1 MADACDSRST
11 VEERRTS
18 KLYQLITHDGRSTN
32 TPISTYAENTVGPP
46 DTRTDNGV
54 INQMQLQRWA
64 DCMNLSGHP
73 NPANDGHL
81 KTGQRELIP
90 GR

>member
-1 MADACDSRST
+1 MQAQKERWQQLCEQVV
-11 VEERRTS
+11 VE
-18 KLYQLITHDGRSTN
+18 QD
-32 TPISTYAENTVGPP
+32 PIRLG
-46 DTRTDNGV
+46 
-54 INQMQLQRWA
+54 
-64 DCMNLSGHP
+64 GHP

>member
-1 MADACDSRST
+1 
-11 VEERRTS
+11 
-18 KLYQLITHDGRSTN
+18 
-32 TPISTYAENTVGPP
+32 
-46 DTRTDNGV
+46 
-54 INQMQLQRWA
+54 MQVYN
-64 DCMNLSGHP
+64 NLGGHP

>member
-1 MADACDSRST
+1 MTDELIRRSNESLAATVKALDRTQKALESSRELLR
-11 VEERRTS
+11 V
-18 KLYQLITHDGRSTN
+18 RSDD
-32 TPISTYAENTVGPP
+32 TPRPASY
-46 DTRTDNGV
+46 
-54 INQMQLQRWA
+54 
-64 DCMNLSGHP
+64 LSGHP